1 MRPRAPI
8 MAAMNDPTETRGFQF
23 PGQFEI
29 TAMGAA
35 DAGLLEL
42 VPSLLNDLGLDVHH
56 DTLRTRPSSK
66 GAYVSVA
73 VSVTCHSREDYDAA
87 HGALRGHPAVKWTL

>member
-1 MRPRAPI
+1 MP
-8 MAAMNDPTETRGFQF
+8 AMNDTPETRGFQF

-29 TAMGAA
+29 TAMGPA

-42 VPSLLNDLGLDVHH
+42 VPALLHDLGLEVARE
-56 DTLRTRPSSK
+56 TLRTRPSSK

-73 VSVTCHSREDYDAA
+73 VSFTAHSREDYDAA
-87 HGALRGHPAVKWTL
+87 HGALRAHPAVKWTL